1 MKRGRKRRRRRRR
14 GQPPLNQVQAWTQA
28 RLAGR
33 RLPPGIFS
41 IPSVRTLCE
50 AKTWPRAR
58 HSKPP
63 RLTKTTSYTAG
74 LGNDGGGRVCVWVV
88 GGWVPPRGGGRNVL
102 LQKGASLCP
111 PRMQK
116 GFQRLQGGPGRVGPG
131 RQPPGLLK
139 KESPPSHTPVS
150 PHSLSLLEP
159 RSLRPEQLV
168 LPLVQDGLFKKTKTG
183 ELTCLPRPLAW
194 RQRARQDDL

>member
-1 MKRGRKRRRRRRR
+1 MKRGRKGRSRRR

-28 RLAGR
+28 RPAGR

-58 HSKPP
+58 HSKPT

-74 LGNDGGGRVCVWVV
+74 LGNDGGAAGVCV
-88 GGWVPPRGGGRNVL
+88 GSGWL
-102 LQKGASLCP
+102 GASQG
-111 PRMQK
+111 RWQK
-116 GFQRLQGGPGRVGPG
+116 CASTERGQPVSSPHAKGLPKAPGRTRPGGPG
-131 RQPPGLLK
+131 RQPPGLLR

-183 ELTCLPRPLAW
+183 ELACLPRPLAW